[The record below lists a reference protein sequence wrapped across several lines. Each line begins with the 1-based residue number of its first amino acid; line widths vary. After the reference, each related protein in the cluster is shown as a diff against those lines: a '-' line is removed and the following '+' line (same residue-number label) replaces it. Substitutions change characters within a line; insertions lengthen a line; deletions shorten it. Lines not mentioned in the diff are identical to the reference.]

1 MALKVKR
8 VRSFGCT
15 SQFEKDWER
24 LARSGRYKM
33 QELKKVMLLL
43 IGDDEPLPPGYTDHP
58 LKGEWQDHRDC
69 HIGGDWIL
77 LYTVRNEGAKNEKGI
92 FTRTGTHS
100 ELFG

>member
-43 IGDDEPLPPGYTDHP
+43 IADDGPLPPEY
-58 LKGEWQDHRDC
+58 KDHRIY
-69 HIGGDWIL
+69 HIGGDWLL
-77 LYTVRNEGAKNEKGI
+77 LYTVRNEGAKNETVI